1 VRVEG
6 QPAFVLHARAY
17 RETSMLLEVLTREHG
32 RLGLVARGVRRER
45 TRLPRGQLQPLQ
57 PLLIGFVLR
66 GELGTLTGAEP
77 AATLPGPGGDALLA
91 GIYVNELVLRMTGRA
106 DPHPRMFDAY
116 AECVAAL
123 ARRDIGG
130 VRESAAGDSDV
141 RRARDATGWTLRRFE
156 RDLLAELGYALPLR
170 RVAGS
175 GAAVGSASTYAYDPE
190 AGPLETRVPG
200 DSLRVRGSA
209 LLALADDVRPDAA
222 DLEQLRR
229 LMRAV
234 IRHHLGGANLNAWSL
249 TSGVGGVGDR

>member
-1 VRVEG
+1 
-6 QPAFVLHARAY
+6 
-17 RETSMLLEVLTREHG
+17 
-32 RLGLVARGVRRER
+32 
-45 TRLPRGQLQPLQ
+45 
-57 PLLIGFVLR
+57 
-66 GELGTLTGAEP
+66 
-77 AATLPGPGGDALLA
+77 
-91 GIYVNELVLRMTGRA
+91 MTGRA
-106 DPHPRMFDAY
+106 DPHPRMFDVY

-209 LLALADDVRPDAA
+209 LLALA
-222 DLEQLRR
+222 
-229 LMRAV
+229 
-234 IRHHLGGANLNAWSL
+234 
-249 TSGVGGVGDR
+249 

>member
-1 VRVEG
+1 MRVEA

-17 RETSMLLEVLTREHG
+17 RETSMLLEVFTRDHG

-45 TRLPRGQLQPLQ
+45 TRLPRGLLQPLQ
-57 PLLIGFVLR
+57 PLLLGFVLR

-77 AATLPGPGGDALLA
+77 AAMAATCRGDALFA
-91 GIYVNELVLRMTGRA
+91 GIYVNELVLRMTGRN
-106 DPHPRMFDAY
+106 DPHPRAFDAY
-116 AECVAAL
+116 AGCVAAL
-123 ARRDIGG
+123 AGNDAGG
-130 VRESAAGDSDV
+130 VREPAHDAIDTRAAAGW
-141 RRARDATGWTLRRFE
+141 ALRRFE

-170 RVAGS
+170 HVADS
-175 GAAVGSASTYAYDPE
+175 GAPVEPVSSYAYDPE
-190 AGPLETRVPG
+190 AGPLESHAPG

-209 LLALADDVRPDAA
+209 LLALADDLRPDAA

-249 TSGVGGVGDR
+249 TAGMGPRLGG

>member
-1 VRVEG
+1 MRIEG
-6 QPAFVLHARAY
+6 QSAFVLHARAY

-45 TRLPRGQLQPLQ
+45 ARLPRGQLQPLQ
-57 PLLIGFVLR
+57 PLRIGFVLR

-77 AATLPGPGGDALLA
+77 AATMPGLAGDRLLA

-116 AECVAAL
+116 AECIAAL
-123 ARRDIGG
+123 ARKDDGG
-130 VRESAAGDSDV
+130 VRETGGGDSDAV
-141 RRARDATGWTLRRFE
+141 RTRDAAGWVLRRFE

-175 GAAVGSASTYAYDPE
+175 GAAVEPASSYAYDPE
-190 AGPLETRVPG
+190 GGPLEGGIPG
-200 DSLRVRGSA
+200 ESLRVRGSA
-209 LLALADDVRPDAA
+209 LLALADDACPDSA

-234 IRHHLGGANLNAWSL
+234 IRHHLGVNLNAWSV
-249 TSGVGGVGDR
+249 TSRVPGAGNR